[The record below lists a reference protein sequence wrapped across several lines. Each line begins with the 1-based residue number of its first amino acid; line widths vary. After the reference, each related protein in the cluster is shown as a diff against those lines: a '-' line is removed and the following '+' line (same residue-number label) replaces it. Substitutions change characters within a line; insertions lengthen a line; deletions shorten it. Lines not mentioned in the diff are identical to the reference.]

1 MKQMSETDG
10 SSIAGN
16 DQGSNIATDS
26 SVAEP
31 APTSWIIVAVRYVR
45 RNPSLTGGS
54 LMLLMLL
61 LFVVIGGLLID
72 PDNARPMANRP
83 RLAPS
88 AEHVLG
94 TDRQGKDVLTVM
106 VIGTPQTL
114 RIGLIAGGIGVVV
127 GTVLAFF
134 SVYYGGIV
142 DILVSSVVDILRT
155 VPGLLVLVIIAISVP
170 GDMTVE
176 MMALIVAAL
185 SWLNPA
191 RILRS
196 QVLVLREKPYVEMAR
211 FSGMSGPE
219 IIVKEMIPNLMP
231 YLISTFVL
239 AVAGAILASIGL
251 EALGLGAFESN
262 TLGMTIYW
270 NIHYGSLLNG
280 WWWWLFPPIL
290 MIVFL
295 FVALFL
301 VSIGLDE
308 WANPRLR
315 RKL

>member
-1 MKQMSETDG
+1 MKQMSET
-10 SSIAGN
+10 N
-16 DQGSNIATDS
+16 SNIAKL
-26 SVAEP
+26 
-31 APTSWIIVAVRYVR
+31 APISRIIVTLRYVR

-54 LMLLMLL
+54 LMLLLLL

-83 RLAPS
+83 RQAPS
-88 AEHVLG
+88 AEHLLG

-106 VIGTPQTL
+106 VIGTPQTM
-114 RIGLIAGGIGVVV
+114 RIGLIAGAIGVAV
-127 GTVLAFF
+127 GTLLAFF

-142 DILVSSVVDILRT
+142 DMLVSSVVDILRT

-176 MMALIVAAL
+176 MMSLIVAAL
-185 SWLNPA
+185 AWLNPA
-191 RILRS
+191 RIIRS
-196 QVLVLREKPYVEMAR
+196 QVLVMREKPFVEMAR

-219 IIVKEMIPNLMP
+219 IIVKEMMPNLMP

-280 WWWWLFPPIL
+280 WWWWLLPPIL
-290 MIVFL
+290 VIVFL

-301 VSIGLDE
+301 VSLGLDE